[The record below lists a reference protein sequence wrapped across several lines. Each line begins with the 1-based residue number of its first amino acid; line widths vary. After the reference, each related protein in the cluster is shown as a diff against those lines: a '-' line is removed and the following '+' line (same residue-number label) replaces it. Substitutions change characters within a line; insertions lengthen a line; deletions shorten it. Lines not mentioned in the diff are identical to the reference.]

1 MGQLAATHPQW
12 APKPGSLTERLTEF
26 IKAGKGKEWTA
37 SQMAAQV
44 AGINPASVTALLEAA
59 ITAGHV
65 FWRVRDPSPRAPR
78 WYSSIQHPMPRETV
92 QRMSY
97 DAETGKGSVVEIEP
111 PPAAESPAPAVE
123 MPAEEVPAVRLED
136 GEPEAVDDPTPV
148 EYSMF
153 GGQWPG
159 PAATPG
165 PQQCLPPLA
174 PRFALWSD
182 GNLEMRVSAGPVTLS
197 AAEVRALLD
206 YLTAIDTK
214 EVAP

>member
-97 DAETGKGSVVEIEP
+97 DAETGKGSVVQIEP

-123 MPAEEVPAVRLED
+123 IPAEEAPAVRLED
-136 GEPEAVDDPTPV
+136 GEPEAVDDPTTLAFKDRLRGV
-148 EYSMF
+148 GE
-153 GGQWPG
+153 WPSSIHR
-159 PAATPG
+159 
-165 PQQCLPPLA
+165 A

-182 GNLEMRVSAGPVTLS
+182 GNLEMRVSAATVTLS